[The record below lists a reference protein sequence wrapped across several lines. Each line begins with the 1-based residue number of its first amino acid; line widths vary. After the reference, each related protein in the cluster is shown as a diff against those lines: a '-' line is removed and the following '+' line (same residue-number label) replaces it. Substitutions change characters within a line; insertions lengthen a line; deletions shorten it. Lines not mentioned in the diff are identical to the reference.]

1 MEKESFFKPKVS
13 YKERYHQE
21 SLLGAWRKDE
31 VLSLLL
37 DSSLI
42 FQSNKKFV
50 NIKLIDC
57 GDYKHVY
64 YYNDIKLKKDKN
76 LDKFKD
82 VSQFCVKM
90 CNDRVGDTS
99 TKKEKSSNNELKEIE
114 LKNIN
119 RSKFEMQRL
128 IKANE
133 KEFKTFI
140 TLTFADNITDVEQ
153 ANKQFNIWRTYIKQL
168 KSDFK
173 CVGVPEFQKRGAIH
187 YHLLTNI
194 DYNDFTLLSQEERR
208 IYNKKSGWQIGRD
221 VKGWNYGHNMAKD
234 MKDINVV
241 GYLSKYMT
249 KDVDNRLWGKRRY
262 FYTRNLKKPITYDI
276 DLSNLEDFKMFVELL
291 ESNFN
296 EEYSNSYTD
305 FLNHNVTFKEYKK
318 CDIINS

>member
-1 MEKESFFKPKVS
+1 MKTDTNFFKPRVS

-21 SLLGAWRKDE
+21 SLFELWRKNE
-31 VLSLLL
+31 VLSILL

-42 FQSNKKFV
+42 FETNKKFV

-76 LDKFKD
+76 LDRFKD
-82 VSQFCVKM
+82 ISQTCVKIDR
-90 CNDRVGDTS
+90 DRVGDEFS
-99 TKKEKSSNNELKEIE
+99 IEKKKSLNNELKEIE

-128 IKANE
+128 IKTNE

-153 ANKQFNIWRTYIKQL
+153 ANYLFHTWRTYIKKL

-194 DYNDFTLLSQEERR
+194 DYNDTTLLSQEERR
-208 IYNKKSGWQIGRD
+208 IYNKKSGWQIGKD
-221 VKGWNYGHNMAKD
+221 VKGWKYGHNMAKD
-234 MKDINVV
+234 MKDINVI

-262 FYTRNLKKPITYDI
+262 FYTRNLKKPIAYDI
-276 DLSNLEDFKMFVELL
+276 DLSNLEDFKMFIDLL
-291 ESNFN
+291 ENDFI
-296 EEYSNSYTD
+296 EEYSNNYID
-305 FLNHNVTFKEYKK
+305 FLNHNVTFKEYKRK
-318 CDIINS
+318 V